1 MEIKCGYLCSG
12 NINISDRAVVI
23 RRMHRDAD
31 VCQISHRH
39 SEE

>member
-23 RRMHRDAD
+23 RTHRDAD

>member
-12 NINISDRAVVI
+12 NINIFDRAVVI
-23 RRMHRDAD
+23 RRTHRVAD
-31 VCQISHRH
+31 VCLISLWH

>member
-12 NINISDRAVVI
+12 NVNISDRAVGI
-23 RRMHRDAD
+23 RRTHRDAD
-31 VCQISHRH
+31 VCQISRRL